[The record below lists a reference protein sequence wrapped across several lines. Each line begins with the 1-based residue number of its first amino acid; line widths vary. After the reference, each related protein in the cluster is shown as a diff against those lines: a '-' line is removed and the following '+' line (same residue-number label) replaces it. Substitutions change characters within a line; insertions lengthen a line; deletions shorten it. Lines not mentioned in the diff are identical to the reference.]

1 MVDDISSN
9 EVQQSKLRVLTAQ
22 IVVAYLAN
30 HPSALADVPTI
41 IQAAHQA
48 PRGVGQAPT
57 TEVKEAR
64 PPAVAIKRS
73 VTPDYLVCLKDGVRM
88 TMLKRHLRTAHG
100 PDARGV
106 SRQMP
111 ETIPWPSLYRRL
123 SPGSMGSDCGTKH
136 LALKHYVEH

>member
-9 EVQQSKLRVLTAQ
+9 EIQQSKLRVLTAQ

-30 HPSALADVPTI
+30 PPSALADVPTI
-41 IQAAHQA
+41 IQAVHQTLQ
-48 PRGVGQAPT
+48 GVGQAPT

-100 PDARGV
+100 LT
-106 SRQMP
+106 P
-111 ETIPWPSLYRRL
+111 EEYRAKCQRLSHGHRYRRL
-123 SPGSMGSDCGTKH
+123 SPGSMGQIVGQSIWRSNIT
-136 LALKHYVEH
+136 